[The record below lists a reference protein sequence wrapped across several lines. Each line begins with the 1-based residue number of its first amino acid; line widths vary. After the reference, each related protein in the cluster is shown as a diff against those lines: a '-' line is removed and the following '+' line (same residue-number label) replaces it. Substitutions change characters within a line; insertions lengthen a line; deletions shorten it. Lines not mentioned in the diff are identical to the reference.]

1 MRFRMVHE
9 NFNVVDLDRSLAFY
23 DEALGLKE
31 KRRKVGKDGSFILVY
46 LVDEC
51 DEFELELTWL
61 ADHPEPYNLGDEEF
75 HLAFKV
81 DDFEAAHALHEKMGC
96 IAFENHDMGI
106 YFIQDPDGYWL
117 EIIPEDHE

>member
-9 NFNVVDLDRSLAFY
+9 NFNIVDLDRSLAFY
-23 DEALGLKE
+23 DKALGLKE

-81 DDFEAAHALHEKMGC
+81 DDYEAVRMATGLRSSRKITSKCTECAGERTAGC
-96 IAFENHDMGI
+96 CRRSFRER
-106 YFIQDPDGYWL
+106 
-117 EIIPEDHE
+117 

>member
-1 MRFRMVHE
+1 MKFRMIHE
-9 NFNVVDLDRSLAFY
+9 NFNVIDLDRSLAFY
-23 DEALGLKE
+23 DKALGLKE
-31 KRRKVGKDGSFILVY
+31 KRRKVGKDGAFIIVY
-46 LVDEC
+46 LDNEYS
-51 DEFELELTWL
+51 DFELELTWL

-81 DDFEAAHALHEKMGC
+81 DDYEAAHALHEEMGC

-117 EIIPEDHE
+117 EIIPEDHV

>member
-1 MRFRMVHE
+1 M
-9 NFNVVDLDRSLAFY
+9 
-23 DEALGLKE
+23 
-31 KRRKVGKDGSFILVY
+31 VY

-81 DDFEAAHALHEKMGC
+81 DDYEAAHALHEEMGC
-96 IAFENHDMGI
+96 IAFENHEMGI